1 MIPVKLQMYN
11 FLSYGKEVPP
21 LDFTQFNIAC
31 LSGKNGQGKSALL
44 DALTWAIWGEGRKAH
59 EEKKADRGLLKIG
72 ENQMWVDLIV
82 DLEGERYRIIR
93 KFSIIRNKNHS
104 ELELQVFDSQ
114 KNDFI
119 SLSAPSIRQ
128 TQERI
133 NSLLRMDYNTFI
145 NSAFILQGRVDEF
158 TRKSARE
165 RKEILAEV
173 LGLSH
178 YEALSVL
185 ARQHMREVEKEIIA
199 FQSRLEQISKEV
211 AQKNSVLNEIRLM
224 EQEEQEKK
232 LSISEKKETIQQLE
246 KEYNKLYYD
255 QQKAEE
261 LKVSIKKEQKELSEY
276 ERRKKRI
283 AERINNY
290 QVILS
295 QEKEILSAYDEYLDL
310 SQQSQQLLALM
321 QKYRELEKAK
331 REVENEI
338 ANSKNYLLVQLEQNR
353 EKYRE
358 VQDKVNSLA
367 QVKQEI
373 GNLEL
378 QLNQLNA
385 LMVKKEQIEQE
396 GNLIN
401 IKLESNHN
409 QIKRLQEEIEKDEE
423 KINLLREGTQKA
435 CPLCQSPLDEQK
447 KEKIKINLRET
458 IKKNEL
464 EIGKLS
470 KENLQLTDKKNIL
483 QQEWKK
489 IQQELPKKDEIQNRL
504 NTCYLMVKEAE
515 NAARQLKEL
524 EQKIKSLQVQI
535 SQNKFAQQEREKL
548 SEIEKQIKEQNYS
561 DQKYLAISQK
571 LEALKEVPL
580 QREKLLEAKK
590 SLTNLEEEKL
600 EISQLLKNKK
610 ASIDQLEQSYE
621 TLTKK
626 VVELPD
632 LEKTMAMQQKI
643 LVQLQKEQDQLF
655 LKKGASQEKLTKI
668 EQYQEEQKNIAER
681 QQKLLS
687 KKEIYEKLII
697 AFGKNGIPAM
707 IIENTIPE
715 LEEEANAILARL
727 TDEQTTVS
735 FESLRELQSGE
746 VKETLDIKI
755 HDEMGIRPYELYSGG
770 ETFRI
775 DFAIRIALS
784 KLLTYRAGARLRT
797 LVIDEGFGTQDE
809 EGLQKLIQAINAI
822 QNDFDKI
829 LVITHLSILKD
840 AFPVRIEV
848 WKDPVLGSQF
858 QLIHL

>member
-1 MIPVKLQMYN
+1 
-11 FLSYGKEVPP
+11 
-21 LDFTQFNIAC
+21 
-31 LSGKNGQGKSALL
+31 
-44 DALTWAIWGEGRKAH
+44 LTWAIWGEGRKAH

-385 LMVKKEQIEQE
+385 LIVKKEQIERE

-668 EQYQEEQKNIAER
+668 EQYQKEQQNIAER

-809 EGLQKLIQAINAI
+809 EGLQKLILAINAI